1 MKKLKKEETN
11 ASIEIM
17 KDAVGNDTTFHFKLV
32 SKKIPLKFC
41 EYKISNL
48 ENSMQKSN
56 STGISLN
63 GLTFIAGKNFEKG
76 TLLRVWLEVPN
87 YWEKKS
93 KYVDYKHTEAP
104 AHFQVLSRVLTSQ
117 EIDKKKSCYHIFC
130 ENLNI
135 DPIDENVLNEFL
147 K

>member
-1 MKKLKKEETN
+1 MKKTKKGDQDLISSLAPEWVDKN
-11 ASIEIM
+11 ASSP
-17 KDAVGNDTTFHFKLV
+17 FPLV

-48 ENSMQKSN
+48 EQSMQKSN
-56 STGISLN
+56 STSISR
-63 GLTFIAGKNFEKG
+63 GGVTFLAEKNIAKG
-76 TLLRVWLEVPN
+76 TLLRIWLEVPH

-104 AHFQVLSRVLTSQ
+104 SHFQVLSRVVNSQ
-117 EIDKKKSCYHIFC
+117 EMDKKKSSYHIIC
-130 ENLNI
+130 ENLNM